1 MKAWLTIVFSL
12 LLLPAWAQEQ
22 IDLLGRSEHL
32 TIGVGIMLNT
42 VRDQAH
48 STFTYNG
55 KGTRFFINYERI
67 RPDWISRM
75 SISFDNAKLKARI
88 KPRRDINRSA
98 SLTDFQFS
106 IGYYARLGD
115 QPMLDN
121 QQYVGGSFNVQINS
135 RTYPLPTNNRS
146 GVMLQSSF
154 ALGAVDRRSI
164 EDAEDWAFTTR
175 FDLPVVTALYRP
187 SYIGIPPFLHID
199 KVKAK
204 DVIGHFDIVSLG
216 RFLKPTFGID
226 ADFQRKAWRTD
237 RLSYDWN
244 LFYTPLPETKPI
256 LSTSGSLGY
265 GFRVRL

>member
-12 LLLPAWAQEQ
+12 LLLPAWAQEP
-22 IDLLGRSEHL
+22 IDLLGSSEHL
-32 TIGVGIMLNT
+32 TIGVGITLNT

-48 STFTYNG
+48 SEFVYNG
-55 KGTRFFINYERI
+55 KGTRFFITYERI

-75 SISFDNAKLKARI
+75 SISFDDVNIKARI

-98 SLTDFQFS
+98 SSSDFQFS
-106 IGYYARLGD
+106 VGYYARVGD
-115 QPMLDN
+115 QMPTDN
-121 QQYVGGSFNVQINS
+121 QQYVGGSFNIQLNS
-135 RTYPLPTNNRS
+135 RNYPLPTNNRT

-154 ALGAVDRRSI
+154 ALSAVDRRSI
-164 EDAEDWAFTTR
+164 DDAEDWSFTTR
-175 FDLPVVTALYRP
+175 VDLPVVTALYRP
-187 SYIGIPPFLHID
+187 SYIGIPPFLHLD

-204 DVIGHFDIVSLG
+204 DFFSNFKIVSLG
-216 RFLKPTFGID
+216 RFLKPTFGFD
-226 ADFQRKAWRTD
+226 ADFHRKAWRTD

-256 LSTSGSLGY
+256 LSTSGSLSY